1 MSQSR
6 HWRKSLSATRWG
18 LVTKVAYP
26 TNEQSCADNWLV
38 RLTADSEQRESA
50 LVELREFLLRGVRK
64 SLSHRYNGDVDLEDV
79 VQQALVKILSSLG
92 TFRGDSRFTTWAM
105 SIAIRIGM
113 NSLRR
118 QYYRD
123 ISLESVNTDGS
134 CLIEIPIMDHTASD
148 QLASRNSTLSLLQL
162 LINTELTDRQRLA
175 IRGTLDGLP
184 IEEIASRLQSNRNA
198 VYKLVHDA
206 RIRLR
211 QGFESH
217 GVTMEDVLETIT

>member
-1 MSQSR
+1 MTTQANQQSR
-6 HWRKSLSATRWG
+6 T
-18 LVTKVAYP
+18 
-26 TNEQSCADNWLV
+26 DDWLK
-38 RLTADSEQRESA
+38 RLTADSEQRETA
-50 LVELREFLLRGVRK
+50 LIELREFLLRGVRR
-64 SLSHRYNGDVDLEDV
+64 SLLHRYNGDVDPEDI
-79 VQQALVKILSSLG
+79 VQQALIRILSSLN

-123 ISLESVNTDGS
+123 VSLDAVDADGA
-134 CLIEIPIMDHTASD
+134 CQIEVPLIDQQASD
-148 QLASRNSTLSLLQL
+148 QIASRNSTLSLLQT
-162 LINTELTDRQRLA
+162 LINTVLTNRQRLA
-175 IRGTLDGLP
+175 ILGTLDGLP

-206 RIRLR
+206 RVRLR
-211 QGFESH
+211 EGFEAH